1 MRRITILIIL
11 LLSCMGV
18 LFAQAPEKFTYQA
31 VVRNSNNQLVVNT
44 QVGVQVVILRGSAQG
59 SIVYGERHTQGTN
72 ANGLITLN
80 IGEGNIIAGQFSNI
94 DWSSGVFFISVGIDP
109 VGGTDYTIWSTQQ
122 LLSVP
127 YALYAKEAGNGF
139 SGNYNDLTNLPQIP
153 QIPINVSVFN
163 NDAGYITMDSIPPIP
178 TIPSNVSAFANDVG
192 YITMD
197 SVPPI
202 PTIPTNV
209 SAFNNDAGYLQS
221 YTETDPQYNAWN
233 KDYNDLI
240 NKPAIP
246 TVPTNVGAFANDAGY
261 ITMDSVPQIPTNVSA
276 FTNDAG
282 YLQSFTETQNLANV
296 TALGNSAGNRQLK
309 DVADPTDSYDAV
321 NLRSLTLVMD
331 SAQAIIQQM
340 QLQLSQSQQQWQ
352 IQQQQIQQQWQETQ
366 QQWQIQQMQLQ
377 QQIDS
382 LTLILNAMA
391 ADTAFTQWNTSVVN
405 ETACNTYEWHN
416 QTYTQSG
423 VYLYGFTNTDGSNN
437 VEALNLTIVHSDTT
451 HLQEEACESYTWH
464 DATYSESGEYTHL
477 LTNSLGCD
485 SVLVLHLTIHNGTHN
500 EEAITTLDS
509 YTWHDTTYAESGV
522 YTYSY
527 DNEHGCMS
535 TDTLKLTINR
545 GSHTACES
553 FVWHD
558 SNYTESGVYNYSHT
572 DEGGFAVVDT
582 LILTILYGTHN
593 VETRSACGS
602 YEWHDSTYTQSG
614 NYTYVYNNEYGCTS
628 VDTLKVRVVPVDEKS
643 CPLAPCAT
651 DIDGNIYATV
661 QIGDQ
666 CWMRE
671 NMRCTTSP
679 STGTPILASPS
690 GTSYTGKKAYYVN
703 GDAANTLFYGL
714 LYNWNAAV
722 DTFNTVFGETSANSS
737 SSNAVSVAFSGQRR
751 GICPQGWHIPSDA
764 EWTQLTDYVNSQEQ
778 YRCNG
783 TSGYIAKALAS
794 ETGWS
799 VNSGLCSVGNSS
811 TNNLTGFTAVPAGFY
826 EGGFTH
832 FGTGLNIWSATQNSY
847 RVWRRYMFTQ
857 NNSTGVTRAYD
868 FGKNYGCSVRCLRD
882 TGATNSQVQLPMVI
896 TRNASNVTR
905 FSATLNGTV
914 TADGGAA
921 VTARGVCWSTN
932 PSPTTDGLHTND
944 GSGTGTFTSSM
955 TGLTPNTTY
964 YVRAYATNSVGTAYG
979 TEVMLTTAATTA
991 FLCGDK
997 VRDHQNNEYNTVQI
1011 GEQCWMKENMR
1022 CTTSP
1027 TTGTTFLET
1036 APNGTSYTGKKA
1048 YYVNGNPDNTLF
1060 YGLLYNWNAAVDT
1073 FNTAYEETSTNS
1085 SSSNAVSVTFGSQR
1099 RGICPQGWHVP
1110 SDAEWTILSDYVNS
1124 QIQYVCG
1131 TDGANIAKALAA
1143 ETGWSVNSSSCSV
1156 GNSPTNNRTG
1166 FTAVPAGFYNG
1177 SFNHFGIGMDIMSV
1191 TQVESGS
1198 RIGVW
1203 YRYLFTQNNPTGMT
1217 RSNDHYKNQGLSVR
1231 CLRDTGTVS
1240 NGGGSGTG
1248 GGGGGEENECIG
1260 THNVETGSACEFY
1273 TWHGTTYYESGV
1285 YTYGY
1290 VNADTCPSVDTLFLT
1305 IYEPATT
1312 EFSATAC
1319 DFYAWNGTEYT
1330 QSGDY
1335 TRTFTTAHGC
1345 DSVVTLH
1352 LTIHRGTHIVY
1363 YETAYDSYTW
1373 HGQTYTESGTYTHP
1387 YTNAHGCASTET
1399 LILTIRNGAP
1409 EEERVVACGS
1419 YTWHGN
1425 TYTASGTYTYS
1436 YTTSDGNSHEATL
1449 FLTIYEPTTTEFS
1462 ATACESYVWNG
1473 TEYTQSGDY
1482 TQTFTTAHGCDS
1494 VVTLHLTVH
1503 NGTHNNV
1510 TAEDCESYTWHGQT
1524 YTQTNTYTYSYNNDD
1539 NCPSVDTLFL
1549 TIYQPTTT
1557 EFSATACESY
1567 VWNGIEYTQSGDYTQ
1582 TFTTAHG
1589 CDSVV
1594 TLHLTVHKGTH
1605 NNVTAEDCESYTW
1618 HGQTYTQTN
1627 TYTYSYNND
1636 DNCPSVDTLFL
1647 TIYESAATAFS
1658 VTVCESYVWNGI
1670 ECTQNGDYTQT
1681 FTTAHGCDSVVTLHL
1696 TISNEIPNVST
1707 DTVCD
1712 SFSWHDS
1719 TFIESGTYTYIDTTS
1734 SLCPIVDT
1742 LHLTIYKS
1750 TYNGFTDTA
1759 EGPYTWHG
1767 QTYFESGTYLHIDT
1781 NANGCPSVDTLNLTI
1796 ITTDTIYSNTGCP
1809 GMPIVMDHEGNVYNT
1824 VKIGGQCWTRENM
1837 RCVTSPL
1844 TGDTLL
1850 TEWSAYTGK
1859 AANWNPYNVT
1869 RDPAYGLLYNW
1880 CAALDTF
1887 DVAHNYPEIASI
1899 RDTSFFPCTFS
1910 GPHRGICPEGWH
1922 VPDTTEWGRMLKY
1935 VHDSG
1940 YQCPDCSRYG
1950 WLFDGDVE
1958 CIAKA
1963 LSSTTGWD
1971 IDHYTSCSV
1980 GNDLPANNATG
1991 FSALP
1996 GGHCYLDI
2004 YRSFGEGAFFWSATM
2019 DTKFWNEVLEDTSL
2033 VSTPYHYVIYNDDS
2047 YVEKS
2052 ICSLN
2057 DENSVRCVRDYD
2069 NCGTH
2074 HDLQISSCDSYTWH
2088 GQTYTESGTYYYGY
2102 TNELGCPC
2110 TERLYLTINDGTH
2123 NVVTAGD
2130 CQYYVWHGH
2139 TYDTS
2144 GTYTYEYVNEHGCP
2158 SVDTLKLTIQ
2168 PHVYLTFYEE
2178 AENEYHWHG
2187 QTYYASGTYVYED
2200 TNDHGCPYT
2209 DTLHLTFI
2217 NGEPC
2222 TGTPVV
2228 IDVDGN
2234 IYHTVQIGNQCWMKE
2249 NLRVTRRT
2257 DSTSI
2262 PYESNPD
2269 VTVSLQGDEQQYLTA
2284 PYWCYPD
2291 NNPANKNTYGLL
2303 YNWPAAS
2310 GICPTG
2316 WHLPS
2321 RAEWQQL
2328 ISYVS
2333 SQTEYVCGND
2343 NDNIAKA
2350 LAAQTGWPESSVACA
2365 VGNTPSTNNTTGFSA
2380 YPAGSYGNNYLSYG
2394 NLAVF
2399 WSTTQYYSEYF
2410 AYCCHLTFNE
2420 ASADGGSFNI
2430 KSNAV
2435 SVRCLRD

>member
-1 MRRITILIIL
+1 
-11 LLSCMGV
+11 MGT
-18 LFAQAPEKFTYQA
+18 LFAQMPEKFTYQA

-59 SIVYGERHTQGTN
+59 SIVYGERHTQATN

-178 TIPSNVSAFANDVG
+178 TIPTNVSAFANDAG

-202 PTIPTNV
+202 PTVPTNV

-240 NKPAIP
+240 NKPIIP
-246 TVPTNVGAFANDAGY
+246 TVPNNLSAFNNDAGY
-261 ITMDSVPQIPTNVSA
+261 ITMDSVSIVPTDISA
-276 FTNDAG
+276 FNNDAG
-282 YLQSFTETQNLANV
+282 YLQSYTETQTLANV

-309 DVADPTDSYDAV
+309 DVADPTESYDAV
-321 NLRSLTLVMD
+321 NLRSLTLMMD
-331 SAQAIIQQM
+331 SAQATLQQMQQQWMQAQQQWQEAQQQM
-340 QLQLSQSQQQWQ
+340 QLQQQQM
-352 IQQQQIQQQWQETQ
+352 QQQWQETQ
-366 QQWQIQQMQLQ
+366 QQWQIQQQQLQ

-391 ADTAFTQWNTSVVN
+391 ADTAFSQWNTSVVN
-405 ETACNTYEWHN
+405 ETACNTYEWHG
-416 QTYTQSG
+416 QTYSQSG
-423 VYLYGFTNTDGSNN
+423 VYLYGYTNTDGSNN
-437 VEALNLTIVHSDTT
+437 VEALNLTIHHSDTT

-464 DATYSESGEYTHL
+464 GTTYSESGEYTHT

-500 EEAITTLDS
+500 VEAMTTLDS
-509 YTWHDTTYAESGV
+509 YTWHDTTYTESGV

-527 DNEHGCMS
+527 SNEYGCAS
-535 TDTLKLTINR
+535 TDTLKLTINH
-545 GSHTACES
+545 GTHTTCES
-553 FVWHD
+553 FIWHD
-558 SNYTESGVYNYSHT
+558 SNYTESGVYTYSHT

-582 LILTILYGTHN
+582 LILTIHYGTHN

-614 NYTYVYNNEYGCTS
+614 TYTYVYNNENGCTS
-628 VDTLKVRVVPVDEKS
+628 VDTLKVKVVPVDEKS

-671 NMRCTTSP
+671 NLRCTTSP

-722 DTFNTVFGETSANSS
+722 DTFNAAFGETSTNSS
-737 SSNAVSVAFSGQRR
+737 SSNAVSVTFSGQRR
-751 GICPQGWHIPSDA
+751 GICPQGWHVPSDA

-799 VNSGLCSVGNSS
+799 VNSGSCSVGNSP
-811 TNNLTGFTAVPAGFY
+811 TNNRTGFTAVPAGFY
-826 EGGFTH
+826 NGSFTH

-847 RVWRRYMFTQ
+847 RVWRRYMFTE
-857 NNSTGVTRAYD
+857 NNSNGVTRAYD
-868 FGKNYGCSVRCLRD
+868 FGKNFGCSVRCLRD
-882 TGATNSQVQLPMVI
+882 TGATNSQVQLPTVI

-914 TADGGAA
+914 TAEGGAA
-921 VTARGVCWSTN
+921 VTARGVCWS
-932 PSPTTDGLHTND
+932 PSPNPTTDGLHTND
-944 GSGTGTFTSSM
+944 GTGTGTFTSTI
-955 TGLTPNTTY
+955 TGLIPNTTY

-979 TEVMLTTAATTA
+979 TEVMFTTAATTA
-991 FLCGDK
+991 FLCGDRVK
-997 VRDHQNNEYNTVQI
+997 DHQNNEYNTVQI

-1027 TTGTTFLET
+1027 TTGTSFLET
-1036 APNGTSYTGKKA
+1036 APSGTSYTGKKA

-1073 FNTAYEETSTNS
+1073 FNTAYEENSTNS

-1110 SDAEWTILSDYVNS
+1110 SDAEWTILSDYVSS

-1198 RIGVW
+1198 HIGIW
-1203 YRYLFTQNNPTGMT
+1203 YRYLFTQNNPTGMV

-1231 CLRDTGTVS
+1231 CLRDTGSVVNPPVDPS
-1240 NGGGSGTG
+1240 P
-1248 GGGGGEENECIG
+1248 CIG
-1260 THNVETGSACEFY
+1260 THNVEIENACESY

-1285 YTYGY
+1285 YTYAY
-1290 VNADTCPSVDTLFLT
+1290 VNADTCPSVDTLKLT
-1305 IYEPATT
+1305 IYNPAATA
-1312 EFSATAC
+1312 FSATAC
-1319 DFYAWNGTEYT
+1319 ESYVWNGIEYR
-1330 QSGDY
+1330 QSGNY

-1345 DSVVTLH
+1345 DSVVTLHLTIYNGTHNVVTAENCESYTWHGQTYTQSGIYTYDYTGEHGCASTDTLH

-1373 HGQTYTESGTYTHP
+1373 YGQTYVESGTYTHP

-1409 EEERVVACGS
+1409 DEERVAACGS

-1436 YTTSDGNSHEATL
+1436 YTTSDGNNHEATL
-1449 FLTIYEPTTTEFS
+1449 FLTIYESATTAFS
-1462 ATACESYVWNG
+1462 ATACESYIWNG
-1473 TEYTQSGDY
+1473 IEYRQSGDH
-1482 TQTFTTAHGCDS
+1482 TQTFTNAHGCDS
-1494 VVTLHLTVH
+1494 VVTLHLTIH
-1503 NGTHNNV
+1503 KGTHNVV
-1510 TAEDCESYTWHGQT
+1510 TAEACGFYTWHGQT
-1524 YTQTNTYTYSYNNDD
+1524 YTQTNTYTYSYNNDN
-1539 NCPSVDTLFL
+1539 NCPSVDTLHL
-1549 TIYQPTTT
+1549 TLHEPVYVDVY
-1557 EFSATACESY
+1557 EEACDSF
-1567 VWNGIEYTQSGDYTQ
+1567 VWNDTKYTESDEIEQ
-1582 TFTTAHG
+1582 TFVTQYG

-1594 TLHLTVHKGTH
+1594 TM
-1605 NNVTAEDCESYTW
+1605 
-1618 HGQTYTQTN
+1618 
-1627 TYTYSYNND
+1627 
-1636 DNCPSVDTLFL
+1636 
-1647 TIYESAATAFS
+1647 
-1658 VTVCESYVWNGI
+1658 
-1670 ECTQNGDYTQT
+1670 
-1681 FTTAHGCDSVVTLHL
+1681 HL
-1696 TISNEIPNVST
+1696 TIHNGTPFVYYET
-1707 DTVCD
+1707 ACD
-1712 SFSWHDS
+1712 SFVWHD
-1719 TFIESGTYTYIDTTS
+1719 TTLTESNLYYYLYADDNG
-1734 SLCPIVDT
+1734 CARVDS
-1742 LHLTIYKS
+1742 LHLTIYQS
-1750 TYNGFTDTA
+1750 THNAFTDTM

-1767 QTYFESGTYLHIDT
+1767 QTYYESGTYLYIDT
-1781 NANGCPSVDTLNLTI
+1781 NENGCPSVDTLYLTVVA
-1796 ITTDTIYSNTGCP
+1796 TDTIYGNTGCP

-1940 YQCPDCSRYG
+1940 YQCLDCSRYG
-1950 WLFDGDVE
+1950 WLFDSDVE

-1971 IDHYTSCSV
+1971 TDHYTSCSV
-1980 GNDLPANNATG
+1980 GNNQSANNATG

-1996 GGHCYLDI
+1996 GGRCYLDI
-2004 YRSFGEGAFFWSATM
+2004 YRSFGERAFFWSATM

-2033 VSTPYHYVIYNDDS
+2033 VSMPYHYVIYNDDS
-2047 YVEKS
+2047 YVEQS
-2052 ICSLN
+2052 ICNLS
-2057 DENSVRCVRDYD
+2057 DENSVRCIRDVN

-2074 HDLQISSCDSYTWH
+2074 HDFQISSCDSYTWH
-2088 GQTYTESGTYYYGY
+2088 GQTYIESGTFYYGY

-2110 TERLYLTINDGTH
+2110 TERLYLTIYPGTH
-2123 NVVTAGD
+2123 NVITAGD
-2130 CQYYVWHGH
+2130 CQYFTWHGQ

-2168 PHVYLTFYEE
+2168 PHVYMTFYEE

-2209 DTLHLTFI
+2209 DTLYLTFI

-2222 TGTPVV
+2222 TGTPIVT
-2228 IDVDGN
+2228 DVDSN

-2269 VTVSLQGDEQQYLTA
+2269 VTISLQGDEQQYLTA

-2303 YNWPAAS
+2303 YNWPAAAS

-2321 RAEWQQL
+2321 KAEWQQM

-2343 NDNIAKA
+2343 NDDIAKA
-2350 LAAQTGWPESSVACA
+2350 LAARAGWPESATECA
-2365 VGNTPSTNNTTGFSA
+2365 VGNTPSSNNTAGLSVL
-2380 YPAGSYGNNYLSYG
+2380 PAGIYNNNYSSFGSLAFFWNSTQYNGNNNYAYG
-2394 NLAVF
+2394 
-2399 WSTTQYYSEYF
+2399 YYF
-2410 AYCCHLTFNE
+2410 TFNS
-2420 ASADGGSFNI
+2420 ASVSNIFNI
-2430 KSNAV
+2430 KAAAA